1 MAGDW
6 IKVECTTPDKPEVIA
21 MAEILGIDQDA
32 VFGKLM
38 RIWIWADSQTVDGNA
53 GGNGVSVTVS
63 FLDRCAH
70 VTGFGKALE
79 QVGWLIRGP
88 DGRLTFPNF
97 VRHNGSTAKARACTA
112 RRVANHKKSN
122 AKGNAEANAASVSEP
137 LANALPRVREEKN
150 NTKKPPTPLQGDAPR
165 SSEKQSTN
173 VDATA
178 KAQAKRKGPA
188 ECVTR
193 EVLRDTAKL
202 VRWWRYAANC
212 GLVDGTE
219 NSRLNVVG
227 VACQVLGSE
236 AVRDPVAVFVATVRD
251 KAWDRIGEAA
261 DEQARRRLKDFDAG
275 KRARNA
281 SPEIAAALGRLAN
294 AKASRATDDD
304 LAAYGDGGGDE

>member
-6 IKVECTTPDKPEVIA
+6 IKVECTTPDKPEIIA

-63 FLDRCAH
+63 FLDRCTH
-70 VTGFGKALE
+70 VTGFGNALE
-79 QVGWLIRGP
+79 KVGWLIRCP

-97 VRHNGSTAKARACTA
+97 VRHNGSTAKSRACTA

-122 AKGNAEANAASVSEP
+122 ANGNAKGIASTVTEP
-137 LANALPRVREEKN
+137 LADALPRVREEKSI
-150 NTKKPPTPLQGDAPR
+150 KKEPPTPFQGDASR
-165 SSEKQSTN
+165 SSENASAD
-173 VDATA
+173 VDATE
-178 KAQAKRKGPA
+178 KPKRVRKGPTEA
-188 ECVTR
+188 VTR

-202 VRWWRYAANC
+202 VRWWRFASNC

-227 VACQVLGSE
+227 VACQVLASE

-275 KRARNA
+275 KRAGNVA
-281 SPEIAAALGRLAN
+281 PEIAAALGKLAA
-294 AKASRATDDD
+294 AKASRATAED
-304 LAAYGDGGGDE
+304 LAAYGDGDCDE